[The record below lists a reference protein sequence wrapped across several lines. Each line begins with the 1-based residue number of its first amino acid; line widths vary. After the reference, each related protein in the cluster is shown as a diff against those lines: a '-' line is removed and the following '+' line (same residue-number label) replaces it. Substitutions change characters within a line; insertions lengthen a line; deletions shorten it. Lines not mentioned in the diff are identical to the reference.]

1 MKDAKGTKDW
11 DENAIS
17 KAVLDA
23 AFAIHTEL
31 GPALLESV
39 YEKVLA
45 ARLAKQGLQVC
56 CQVPVSISV
65 DGLLIE
71 DAFRADIIVN
81 GKVIIELKSLEALQ
95 KVHSK
100 QLFTYLRL
108 SGKKLGLLLNF
119 GTLHLKDGVERIVHN
134 L

>member
-1 MKDAKGTKDW
+1 
-11 DENAIS
+11 
-17 KAVLDA
+17 
-23 AFAIHTEL
+23 
-31 GPALLESV
+31 
-39 YEKVLA
+39 
-45 ARLAKQGLQVC
+45 
-56 CQVPVSISV
+56 VSICV

-81 GKVIIELKSLEALQ
+81 DKVIIELKSLEALQ

-100 QLFTYLRL
+100 QLLTYLRL